1 MPKKDVNIKKL
12 FYSWTKFE
20 ILLLVI
26 SIISV
31 GVTGILCNS
40 SILTQL
46 CSITGILCAITQAKG
61 KVISQFIGL
70 VIVVLYSIL
79 SFQNKFYGEVIIY
92 IFIMLPLFISG
103 IISWIKNLNKETN
116 TVNEN
121 TLHKKEWIILTIVSI
136 VLFVILYY
144 LLKYFNTNQLLVS
157 TLSLVTSLF
166 ATYLVARR
174 SKYGF
179 LFYIGNDIILFIL
192 WGGQI
197 IKGDFA
203 LIPILVNPI
212 INFINDSYAWQS
224 WNKREKREENK
235 NEN

>member
-1 MPKKDVNIKKL
+1 MKKIFKD
-12 FYSWTKFE
+12 WTKFE

-103 IISWIKNLNKETN
+103 IISWIKNLNTETN

-212 INFINDSYAWQS
+212 INFINDSYAWKS
-224 WNKREKREENK
+224 WNKREKEGGK
-235 NEN
+235 

>member
-1 MPKKDVNIKKL
+1 MLKKL
-12 FYSWTKFE
+12 FYDWTKFE
-20 ILLLVI
+20 ITLLVI
-26 SIISV
+26 SLISV
-31 GVTGILCNS
+31 GITGIICNS
-40 SILTQL
+40 SLLTII
-46 CSITGILCAITQAKG
+46 CSIAGILCALTQAKG

-70 VIVVLYSIL
+70 LIVVLYSIL

-92 IFIMLPLFISG
+92 VFIMFPLFISG

-121 TLHKKEWIILTIVSI
+121 KLHKKEWIVLTIISI
-136 VLFVILYY
+136 VLFVLLYY
-144 LLKYFNTNQLLVS
+144 LLKYFNTSQLLVS

-192 WGGQI
+192 WGGQVV
-197 IKGDFA
+197 KENFA

-212 INFINDSYAWQS
+212 INFINDSYAWKS